1 MLLIYK
7 ERMRT
12 MDNTLNTKEYMLKMQ
27 ADIRRGLYALDEKDN
42 WLELYEDWSDD
53 ERNQFSSLLMVT
65 DSFNL
70 SCAGDSYFYDS
81 EDSGHMVDLDIMK
94 MSIFLSEHLRAL
106 SRDIFE
112 QVRKERNRDKKTLII
127 ESYFTIVDEIVN
139 SHELA
144 GCIVILN
151 DAAEKQMVLQGV
163 RSVDLYVCFYSLRE
177 LLRKETTESLYL
189 LYTYWRITKTKKN
202 LKTLVTAIIDYIQV
216 YFEDFDHDPQMHL
229 HYPLDRLMTVK
240 KLAVISHWLEVI
252 AFHTDGIFDK
262 YKDLKWL
269 APVDTMADD
278 IVETAQI
285 SKFEMLNYKRVFIDD
300 DNETV
305 RKKAIGNHGY
315 ATWIKTV
322 DVMYIFCDVCQVLCY
337 LSEEDLKKMNTTKAA
352 MIELY
357 DNMTKI
363 KNYYTGKVF
372 FHQVYFELERKYFDS
387 QVMNALE
394 DDAQLLADSVDDVLL
409 FVEAISSDDIEN
421 LLQAKVRYISK
432 LVAFTTEEQEQKL
445 DELTNQI
452 VEKIKD
458 AVSKREIYNE
468 LYKSVSLE
476 FAVYA
481 VQLMQHPQIFS
492 SLVSAEYLYSQYVE
506 NREPNDLFDYS
517 CISIM
522 YYMSL
527 EDFIN
532 KLVFIPYADDV
543 LLTIDRK
550 SVRDKDWKNTEG
562 KKYVS
567 DFSKFFLRN
576 GKPKDSCEIGPLGYL
591 FEGVET
597 EEFFKKYL
605 TDRFQIYD
613 FERVKTFGTKLKD
626 VAQRRNDAAHGGN
639 YLTYEIVRGDR
650 DNVYNTVVDYKGM
663 ILELLDIIFH

>member
-1 MLLIYK
+1 MNNTPNK
-7 ERMRT
+7 E
-12 MDNTLNTKEYMLKMQ
+12 DFMLKMQ
-27 ADIRRGLYALDEKDN
+27 ADIRRGLCALDKNEN
-42 WLELYEDWSDD
+42 WLELYESWCK
-53 ERNQFSSLLMVT
+53 EANNQFSSLLMVT

-70 SCAGDSYFYDS
+70 ECAGEVYSYDS
-81 EDSGHMVDLDIMK
+81 TDSGHIVDLDVMK
-94 MSIFLSEHLRAL
+94 MSVFLSEHLRQL
-106 SRDIFE
+106 SREVFDN
-112 QVRKERNRDKKTLII
+112 VSKERNREYKLSVI
-127 ESYFTIVDEIVN
+127 EAYFEIVDGIVK
-139 SHELA
+139 SHELS
-144 GCIVILN
+144 GCIVTLN
-151 DAAEKQMVLQGV
+151 EAAENQMVLQGA

-189 LYTYWRITKTKKN
+189 LYTYWRITKSRKN
-202 LKTLVTAIIDYIQV
+202 LKVLINAMVDYIQV
-216 YFEDFDHDPQMHL
+216 YFDDFNHDPQMHL
-229 HYPLDRLMTVK
+229 HYPLDGLMTVK
-240 KLAVISHWLEVI
+240 KMAAITHWLEII

-278 IVETAQI
+278 IVQTAQI
-285 SKFEMLNYKRVFIDD
+285 SKFEMLQYKRIFIED

-322 DVMYIFCDVCQVLCY
+322 DVMHIFCSVCQVLHSH
-337 LSEEDLKKMNTTKAA
+337 SEEDLKKMNTTKSA

-394 DDAQLLADSVDDVLL
+394 ENVQLLVDSVDDVIA

-421 LLQAKVRYISK
+421 LMQAKVRYISK
-432 LVAFTTEEQEQKL
+432 FMDFTTMKQEEKL
-445 DELTNQI
+445 EELTNQI
-452 VEKIKD
+452 IEKIKD
-458 AVSKREIYNE
+458 AISKNAIYNE

-476 FAVYA
+476 FAPYA
-481 VQLMQHPQIFS
+481 VELMQHPQIFS
-492 SLVSAEYLYSQYVE
+492 SLVSAEYLYNQYVE
-506 NREPNDLFDYS
+506 RKKPNDLFDYS

-532 KLVFIPYADDV
+532 KLMFIPYANDI
-543 LLTIDRK
+543 LSTIDRRN
-550 SVRDKDWKNTEG
+550 SRDKEWKNTEG

-567 DFSKFFLRN
+567 DFTKFFLKN
-576 GKPKDSCEIGPLGYL
+576 GKPKETCEIGPLGYL
-591 FEGVET
+591 FEGVEE
-597 EEFFKKYL
+597 EEFFKQYL
-605 TDRFQIYD
+605 SDKFKISD
-613 FERVKTFGTKLKD
+613 FARIKTFGTKLKD

-639 YLTYEIVRGDR
+639 YLTYDIVCGDR
-650 DNVYNTVVDYKGM
+650 NNVYNTLVEYKGM
-663 ILELLDIIFH
+663 ILELMNILFKVHL

>member
-1 MLLIYK
+1 
-7 ERMRT
+7 

-81 EDSGHMVDLDIMK
+81 EDSGHMVDLDIIK

-106 SRDIFE
+106 SRDTFE

-144 GCIVILN
+144 GCIVTLN

-189 LYTYWRITKTKKN
+189 LYTYWRITKTRKN

-229 HYPLDRLMTVK
+229 HYQLDGLMIVK

-269 APVDTMADD
+269 TPVDTMADD

-597 EEFFKKYL
+597 EEFFKMYL

>member
-1 MLLIYK
+1 
-7 ERMRT
+7 

-163 RSVDLYVCFYSLRE
+163 RSVDLYVCFYSLQE

-189 LYTYWRITKTKKN
+189 LYTYWRITKTRKN

-216 YFEDFDHDPQMHL
+216 YFEDFDHDLQMHL
-229 HYPLDRLMTVK
+229 HYPLDGLMTVK

-269 APVDTMADD
+269 TLVDTMADD

-300 DNETV
+300 DNEMV

-322 DVMYIFCDVCQVLCY
+322 DVMHIFCDVCQVLCY

-372 FHQVYFELERKYFDS
+372 FYQVYFELERKYFGS

-452 VEKIKD
+452 VEKVKD

-663 ILELLDIIFH
+663 ILELLDIIFN

>member
-1 MLLIYK
+1 
-7 ERMRT
+7 

-163 RSVDLYVCFYSLRE
+163 RSVDLYVCFYSLQE

-189 LYTYWRITKTKKN
+189 LYTYWRITKTRKN

-216 YFEDFDHDPQMHL
+216 YFEDFDHDLQMHL
-229 HYPLDRLMTVK
+229 HYPLDGLMTVK

-269 APVDTMADD
+269 TLVDTMADD

-300 DNETV
+300 DNEMV

-322 DVMYIFCDVCQVLCY
+322 DVMHIFCDVCQVLCY

-372 FHQVYFELERKYFDS
+372 FHQVYFELERKYFGS

-452 VEKIKD
+452 VEKVKD

-522 YYMSL
+522 YY
-527 EDFIN
+527 IN
-532 KLVFIPYADDV
+532 
-543 LLTIDRK
+543 DR
-550 SVRDKDWKNTEG
+550 
-562 KKYVS
+562 
-567 DFSKFFLRN
+567 
-576 GKPKDSCEIGPLGYL
+576 IGLCS
-591 FEGVET
+591 
-597 EEFFKKYL
+597 
-605 TDRFQIYD
+605 QS
-613 FERVKTFGTKLKD
+613 
-626 VAQRRNDAAHGGN
+626 
-639 YLTYEIVRGDR
+639 
-650 DNVYNTVVDYKGM
+650 
-663 ILELLDIIFH
+663 

>member
-1 MLLIYK
+1 MN
-7 ERMRT
+7 
-12 MDNTLNTKEYMLKMQ
+12 NTPNTEEYMLKMQ
-27 ADIRRGLYALDEKDN
+27 ADIRRGLCALDEKEN
-42 WLELYEDWSDD
+42 WLELYENWRD
-53 ERNQFSSLLMVT
+53 EEKNKFSSLLMVT

-70 SCAGDSYFYDS
+70 SCAGDSYSYDS
-81 EDSGHMVDLDIMK
+81 ADSGHMVDLDIMK
-94 MSIFLSEHLRAL
+94 MSVFLSEHLRQL

-112 QVRKERNRDKKTLII
+112 KVRKERNRDKKILII
-127 ESYFTIVDEIVN
+127 ESYFAIVDGIVN

-144 GCIVILN
+144 GCIVTLN
-151 DAAEKQMVLQGV
+151 EAAEKQMVLQGN
-163 RSVDLYVCFYSLRE
+163 RSADLYVCFYSLRE

-189 LYTYWRITKTKKN
+189 LYTYWRITKTRKN

-229 HYPLDRLMTVK
+229 HYPLDGLMTVK

-262 YKDLKWL
+262 YKDMKWL

-285 SKFEMLNYKRVFIDD
+285 SKFEMLNYKRVFIND

-322 DVMYIFCDVCQVLCY
+322 DVMHIFCDVCQVLCY

-394 DDAQLLADSVDDVLL
+394 EDAQLLADSVDDVLE

-421 LLQAKVRYISK
+421 LMQAKVKYISK
-432 LVAFTTEEQEQKL
+432 LADFTTEEQEQKL
-445 DELTNQI
+445 DELTSQI
-452 VEKIKD
+452 VDKINEALSKKD
-458 AVSKREIYNE
+458 LYDE
-468 LYKSVSLE
+468 LYG
-476 FAVYA
+476 AVTEDFSAYA
-481 VQLMQHPQIFS
+481 SALMKHPKIFS
-492 SLVSAEYLYSQYVE
+492 SLVSAEYLYKQYIDKQE
-506 NREPNDLFDYS
+506 ANEKFDYS

-522 YYMSL
+522 YYMAL
-527 EDFIN
+527 EDFAN
-532 KLVFIPYADDV
+532 KLVYIPYFKEV
-543 LLTIDRK
+543 LTLIDK
-550 SVRDKDWKNTEG
+550 SNIKSKDWIDKESG
-562 KKYVS
+562 KYVS
-567 DFSKFFLRN
+567 SFYTFWDKYKRL
-576 GKPKDSCEIGPLGYL
+576 KKSCEIGVLGYL
-591 FEGVET
+591 FEAVKKEEYL
-597 EEFFKKYL
+597 EEFLKKRYPNVSI
-605 TDRFQIYD
+605 DRF
-613 FERVKTFGTKLKD
+613 EKFGEKLKD
-626 VAQRRNDAAHGGN
+626 VAPRRNEAAHGGN
-639 YLTYEIVRGDR
+639 YLSYEDVCTDKG
-650 DNVYNTVVDYKGM
+650 NVYNVIDEYRGL
-663 ILELLDIIFH
+663 ILELLEILY

>member
-1 MLLIYK
+1 MINTPNK
-7 ERMRT
+7 E
-12 MDNTLNTKEYMLKMQ
+12 EYMLNMQ
-27 ADIRRGLYALDEKDN
+27 DNIRRGLCALDSNEN
-42 WLELYEDWSDD
+42 WLELYEVWSL
-53 ERNQFSSLLMVT
+53 EEKNNFSSLLMVT

-70 SCAGDSYFYDS
+70 SCAGDAYTYDS
-81 EDSGHMVDLDIMK
+81 TDSGHMVDLDIMK
-94 MSIFLSEHLRAL
+94 MSVFMSEHLRQL
-106 SRDIFE
+106 SREVFDNA
-112 QVRKERNRDKKTLII
+112 RKERNREKKLSAI
-127 ESYFTIVDEIVN
+127 ETYFAFVDGITN
-139 SHELA
+139 SPELA
-144 GCIVILN
+144 GCIVTLN
-151 DAAEKQMVLQGV
+151 EAAEKQMVLQGA
-163 RSVDLYVCFYSLRE
+163 RSVDLYVCFFSLRE

-189 LYTYWRITKTKKN
+189 LYTYWRITKSRKN
-202 LKTLVTAIIDYIQV
+202 LKHLINAVIDYIQV
-216 YFEDFDHDPQMHL
+216 YFDDFDHDPQMHL
-229 HYPLDRLMTVK
+229 HYPLDGLMTVK
-240 KLAVISHWLEVI
+240 KMAVIAHWLEII

-285 SKFEMLNYKRVFIDD
+285 SKFEMLNYKRIFIDD

-315 ATWIKTV
+315 AIWIKTV
-322 DVMYIFCDVCQVLCY
+322 DVMHIFCDVCQVLCY
-337 LSEEDLKKMNTTKAA
+337 LSEEELKKMNTTKSA
-352 MIELY
+352 MIEMY

-363 KNYYTGKVF
+363 KNYYTSKVF

-394 DDAQLLADSVDDVLL
+394 EDAQLLSESVDDVLA
-409 FVEAISSDDIEN
+409 FVEAISSDDIGN
-421 LLQAKVRYISK
+421 LMQAKVRYISK
-432 LVAFTTEEQEQKL
+432 LADFTTEEQEKKL

-458 AVSKREIYNE
+458 AVSKRAIYNE

-476 FAVYA
+476 FAAYA

-506 NREPNDLFDYS
+506 NREPKDLFDYS

-532 KLVFIPYADDV
+532 KLVFIPYSDDV
-543 LLTIDRK
+543 LSTIDR
-550 SVRDKDWKNTEG
+550 RNAKDREWKNTEG

-567 DFSKFFLRN
+567 DFSKYFLKN

-591 FEGVET
+591 FEGVED

-605 TDRFQIYD
+605 VDKFQISD
-613 FERVKTFGTKLKD
+613 FERVKAFGTKLKD

-650 DNVYNTVVDYKGM
+650 DNVYNTVVEYKGM
-663 ILELLDIIFH
+663 ILELLDIIFR

>member
-1 MLLIYK
+1 
-7 ERMRT
+7 

-81 EDSGHMVDLDIMK
+81 EDSGHMVDLDIIK

-106 SRDIFE
+106 SRDTFE

-144 GCIVILN
+144 GCIVTLN
-151 DAAEKQMVLQGV
+151 DAAEKQMVLKGV

-189 LYTYWRITKTKKN
+189 LYTYWRITKTRKN

-229 HYPLDRLMTVK
+229 HYQLDGLMIVK

-269 APVDTMADD
+269 TPVDTMADD

-357 DNMTKI
+357 DNMTKV

>member
-1 MLLIYK
+1 
-7 ERMRT
+7 

-163 RSVDLYVCFYSLRE
+163 RSVDLYVCFYSLQE

-189 LYTYWRITKTKKN
+189 LYIYWRITKTRKN

-216 YFEDFDHDPQMHL
+216 YFEDFDHDLQMHL
-229 HYPLDRLMTVK
+229 HYPLDGLMTVK

-269 APVDTMADD
+269 TLVDTMADD

-300 DNETV
+300 DNEMV

-322 DVMYIFCDVCQVLCY
+322 DVMHIFCDVCQVLCY

-372 FHQVYFELERKYFDS
+372 FHQVYFELERKYFGS

-452 VEKIKD
+452 VEKVKD

-663 ILELLDIIFH
+663 ILELLDIIFN